1 MHVETYKTKLG
12 KREARA
18 SQHEGTPLRFSQKQQ
33 KGVSKMALKFETRPV
48 EHIEYETYASYY
60 YTERVKAVLNG
71 SSKRTKGF
79 TQHEVACL
87 FVHDKEAHS
96 STDNFRSEN
105 GILWHY
111 RTVEALKTL
120 NGIIINNRN
129 CWSRGFAK
137 CTSPP
142 LINYSLNLSIFPF
155 RVEKLRQ
162 LEIIDHVDKSQND
175 RAATLVEI
183 DEVYLL
189 NAYDEGRP
197 FVAELYGK
205 PRTVKEA
212 FESMKPK
219 IVKMAQAMN
228 LGVKRQGEL
237 FFIPTEVK
245 TSQVTGTKKRT
256 RKRCTRVYFQCQKCG
271 IKTRPQIWERDPK
284 ENNDYKPW
292 HPSFYWSKPPNVTD
306 QQYTCN
312 GTSEDMKPVFYQGW
326 EYSPYPQIGDT
337 RHSATRL
344 GKYTEV
350 RAHTRMHFT
359 VAQGIVRHSEHSSL
373 KLGKQ
378 WHIVAKNRVKA
389 SYTQIGID

>member
-1 MHVETYKTKLG
+1 
-12 KREARA
+12 
-18 SQHEGTPLRFSQKQQ
+18 
-33 KGVSKMALKFETRPV
+33 MALKFETRPV

-71 SSKRTKGF
+71 TSKRKTGF

-87 FVHDKEAHS
+87 FVRDKEVHS
-96 STDNFRSEN
+96 STNNFRSEN

-120 NGIIINNRN
+120 NGIIVNNRN

-142 LINYSLNLSIFPF
+142 LVNYSLDLSIFPYSA
-155 RVEKLRQ
+155 KTLRT
-162 LEIIDHVDKSQND
+162 LEIVDHKDKSQDNKP
-175 RAATLVEI
+175 ATLVKI

-205 PRTVKEA
+205 PRSVKEA

-219 IVKMAQAMN
+219 IVKIAEAMN
-228 LGVKRQGEL
+228 LEIKRQGEL

-245 TSQVTGTKKRT
+245 TSQVKDIQKRT
-256 RKRCTRVYFQCQKCG
+256 RKECTRVYFQCQKCG
-271 IKTRPQIWERDPK
+271 LKTKPRTLRESETP
-284 ENNDYKPW
+284 ENFDDYAF
-292 HPSFYWSKPPNVTD
+292 HPSASYWYAPPTWTEKQRN
-306 QQYTCN
+306 CK
-312 GTSEDMKPVFYQGW
+312 GTMKDMKPVFYQGW
-326 EYSPYPQIGDT
+326 EYSPFPQIADT
-337 RHSATRL
+337 RHTATRL
-344 GKYTEV
+344 GKYEEV

-359 VAQGIVRHSEHSSL
+359 VAQGVIRHREHSSL

-378 WHIVAKNRVKA
+378 WHIIAKNRVKR
-389 SYTQIGID
+389 SFTQIGID